1 MIGLYVLALVHVN
14 GTRPPFYMGN
24 RHPFSRFRYTLISN
38 WQSSDF
44 RVWLITGTSSGLGRD
59 LVRKAVDRGDRVIAT
74 ARRLSRIEDLAA
86 QYPNNVKVLQ
96 LDVTE
101 PFKQLRSKAQEA
113 VSLWNGIDV
122 VVNNAGFG
130 CAGVIEEG
138 GTDALMETYKTNVF
152 GAVNVTNAFLPY
164 LREQR
169 HGTIVF
175 IGSRS
180 GWRTNFVVRY
190 YDMVLSR
197 HESQYSSYREMV
209 PLCFVLVTNLPK
221 LILIIGFYGSS
232 KAALHAIA
240 DALAEEV
247 KPFGIKVYN
256 IMPGGIRT
264 QGINNMRWVRG
275 ETSSSQCSDF
285 IKAISDYDEAIH
297 TMTNHFQSTNGH
309 ETGDSQKV
317 AKVIVDLVHCEG
329 VATDRQPDVSLV
341 LGSDAKRDIAK
352 KCHGVLDLLDQWG
365 DVAASTDLS
374 E

>member
-1 MIGLYVLALVHVN
+1 MSYL
-14 GTRPPFYMGN
+14 
-24 RHPFSRFRYTLISN
+24 S
-38 WQSSDF
+38 

-101 PFKQLRSKAQEA
+101 PFKQIRSKAQEA
-113 VSLWNGIDV
+113 VLLWNGIDV
-122 VVNNAGFG
+122 VVNNAGE
-130 CAGVIEEG
+130 A
-138 GTDALMETYKTNVF
+138 DALMETYKTNVF
-152 GAVNVTNAFLPY
+152 GAVNVTNTFLPY
-164 LREQR
+164 FREQR

-180 GWRTNFVVRY
+180 GWRTNFVG
-190 YDMVLSR
+190 
-197 HESQYSSYREMV
+197 
-209 PLCFVLVTNLPK
+209 N
-221 LILIIGFYGSS
+221 GFYGSS

-256 IMPGGIRT
+256 IMPSGIRT
-264 QGINNMRWVRG
+264 QGINNMRWVHG
-275 ETSSSQCSDF
+275 ETPSSQCSDS
-285 IKAISDYDEAIH
+285 IKAISDYDEAIQSI
-297 TMTNHFQSTNGH
+297 TTHFQSTNSH

-317 AKVIVDLVHCEG
+317 IVDL
-329 VATDRQPDVSLV
+329 
-341 LGSDAKRDIAK
+341 DISK

>member
-1 MIGLYVLALVHVN
+1 MSYL
-14 GTRPPFYMGN
+14 
-24 RHPFSRFRYTLISN
+24 S
-38 WQSSDF
+38 

-59 LVRKAVDRGDRVIAT
+59 LVRKAVERGDRVIAT
-74 ARRLSRIEDLAA
+74 ARRISRIEDLAA
-86 QYPNNVKVLQ
+86 QYPNNVKVMQ

-101 PFKQLRSKAQEA
+101 PFGLLRSKAQEA
-113 VSLWNGIDV
+113 VLLWNGIDV

-130 CAGVIEEG
+130 CIGVIEEG
-138 GTDALMETYKTNVF
+138 GADALMESYKTNVF

-169 HGTIVF
+169 NGIIVF

-180 GWRTNFVVRY
+180 GWRTKFVG
-190 YDMVLSR
+190 
-197 HESQYSSYREMV
+197 
-209 PLCFVLVTNLPK
+209 N
-221 LILIIGFYGSS
+221 GFYGSS

-264 QGINNMRWVRG
+264 QGINNVRWVRG
-275 ETSSSQCSDF
+275 EGSLPCSDPT
-285 IKAISDYDEAIH
+285 KAISDYDKAVQTI
-297 TMTNHFQSTNGH
+297 TTHFLTTNGH

-329 VATDRQPDVSLV
+329 VAADRQPDVSLI
-341 LGSDAKRDIAK
+341 LGSDAKRDIAS

-365 DVAASTDLS
+365 DVANSTDVS
-374 E
+374 D